1 MAVAYGQE
9 KRIFYAKI
17 MPVVTLT
24 MLLLSLMM
32 EYFQRNLGTKVI
44 TELTTTVNWLAVLIF
59 LALTLSLRRCAP
71 AAWFVCPTL
80 TALTFYYFAV
90 VDYDGTQT
98 SIYYTMIVG
107 ITVSFFI
114 LSVFNEVWLI
124 SAAVYTPLLAYYM
137 WKTGR
142 DMVGNENN
150 ELVVRVFFC
159 AFLYCIVAYRMES
172 LNKHAFIGQQNSDRT
187 FFRWLKI
194 FETFP
199 EGLALVR
206 NGSILYAN

>member
-1 MAVAYGQE
+1 MGVG
-9 KRIFYAKI
+9 I
-17 MPVVTLT
+17 
-24 MLLLSLMM
+24 
-32 EYFQRNLGTKVI
+32 I
-44 TELTTTVNWLAVLIF
+44 TDLTTTVNWVSVLVF

-137 WKTGR
+137 WKTGK

-150 ELVVRVFFC
+150 ELVIRVFLVFNYTRV
-159 AFLYCIVAYRMES
+159 LLPLPKTTQS
-172 LNKHAFIGQQNSDRT
+172 LTVVVPGHDC
-187 FFRWLKI
+187 
-194 FETFP
+194 ETM
-199 EGLALVR
+199 
-206 NGSILYAN
+206 